1 MIGNL
6 KVHSDPVSLINVH
19 SNQIPD
25 QQEKG
30 AQNLTSSL
38 VREIAE
44 TVVREQLLENW
55 KFYVLLLAIT
65 LLSTVASALLSSYIR
80 KRAETYAS
88 KADLSELVRQLET
101 TTQAAEAVKT
111 AISHADWSVREWQSL
126 RRTKLEELLTTVYDV
141 RHWLDVDMNVRFFNE
156 ARTES
161 KSPIWKL
168 EVVSRL
174 YFPELRVETQQLSL
188 VYTQYMQWMLDVQK
202 NLFKTANDMAARRIV
217 HEEAR
222 DGLNTHHVALLKAIS
237 QIEEKAPQLLKTIA
251 GV

>member
-1 MIGNL
+1 M
-6 KVHSDPVSLINVH
+6 
-19 SNQIPD
+19 
-25 QQEKG
+25 
-30 AQNLTSSL
+30 
-38 VREIAE
+38 
-44 TVVREQLLENW
+44 VREQLLESW

-65 LLSTVASALLSSYIR
+65 LISTVASALLSSYVR

-101 TTQAAEAVKT
+101 TTQAAEAVKA

-156 ARTES
+156 AKTER

-188 VYTQYMQWMLDVQK
+188 VYTQYMHWMLGVQEK
-202 NLFKTANDMAARRIV
+202 LFQAANDMAERRAVHQGARN
-217 HEEAR
+217 
-222 DGLNTHHVALLKAIS
+222 GLNVHHVALLQAIS
-237 QIEEKAPQLLKTIA
+237 QIEEKAPQLLKVIA